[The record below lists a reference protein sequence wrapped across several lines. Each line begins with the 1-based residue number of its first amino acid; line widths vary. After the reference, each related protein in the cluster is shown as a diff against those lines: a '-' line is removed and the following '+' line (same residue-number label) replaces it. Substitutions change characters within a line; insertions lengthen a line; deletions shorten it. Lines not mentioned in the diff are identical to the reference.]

1 MSAHVEF
8 INVSKEFISSSGQQ
22 NQVLKNLNLSIN
34 KAEFVCL
41 LGPSGCGKSSL
52 LNLLAGFEQANSGQI
67 VVKGNLVREPSPE
80 RAVVF
85 QKPQLFPWLNVR
97 QNIAFALTMRGANEQ
112 SYQAVV
118 DYYMEQ
124 VGLKRFAE
132 HAVWQLSGGMKQ
144 RVALARAW
152 VQQSD
157 VLLMDEP
164 FAALDAQTRLLM
176 QEMLVQLW
184 QANKTTVLF
193 ITHDVD
199 EALLLA
205 DRIVLMTGQPGQITQ
220 EINVDF
226 SRPRRLEQLMA
237 DARYIALK
245 QHILN
250 VLRVEVARLMQL
262 G

>member
-1 MSAHVEF
+1 MSAYVEF
-8 INVSKEFISSSGQQ
+8 AEVSKAFISPKGQR
-22 NQVLKNLNLSIN
+22 NQILQNLNLSIN
-34 KAEFVCL
+34 EGEFVCL
-41 LGPSGCGKSSL
+41 LGPSGCGKSTL
-52 LNLLAGFEQANSGQI
+52 LNLLAGFEQPESGSVQ
-67 VVKGNLVREPSPE
+67 VAGQPVQEPSPE

-97 QNIAFALTMRGANEQ
+97 QNITFAPRMMGKEREQ
-112 SYQAVV
+112 YEQLA
-118 DYYMEQ
+118 DYYIEQ

-132 HAVWQLSGGMKQ
+132 HHVWQLSGGMKQ

-152 VQQSD
+152 LLQSK

-176 QEMLVQLW
+176 QELLVNLW
-184 QANKTTVLF
+184 QSNRTTVLF

-205 DRIVLMTGQPGQITQ
+205 DRIVLMTGHPGQIVEQ
-220 EINVDF
+220 VQLDF
-226 SRPRRLEQLMA
+226 PRPRRFEQLMA
-237 DARYIALK
+237 DEQYIALK
-245 QHILN
+245 KHILGIM
-250 VLRVEVARLMQL
+250 RSEVSRMMQL